1 MRKYDRIS
9 SVVWLLFA
17 TYICVESIR
26 LPLGSFRDPG
36 PGFLPLLVGII
47 LGILS
52 LICFGQARVGKSSEI
67 AASWYPQERWKNL
80 IGVLIALL
88 LYAVVLDVLGFLIS
102 TFLLLILLFRFSS
115 EPRPWVWAIGGSAI
129 ASASCYAVFELWLR
143 TQLPK
148 GLLGL

>member
-1 MRKYDRIS
+1 MKKYDQMS
-9 SVVWLLFA
+9 SAVWLLFA
-17 TYICVESIR
+17 LYICVESMR

-47 LGILS
+47 LGVLS
-52 LICFGQARVGKSSEI
+52 MICFGQARVSKSSEI
-67 AASWYPQERWKNL
+67 VASWYPRERWKNL
-80 IGVLIALL
+80 IWVLMALL
-88 LYAVVLDVLGFLIS
+88 IYAAVLNVLGFLIS
-102 TFLLLILLFRFSS
+102 TFLLLIFLFRFSI
-115 EPRPWVWAIGGSAI
+115 EPRTWAWAVGGSAI